1 MITKNDEDYFMVG
14 DDEVT
19 KEVKDYMPP
28 VYHSEFRDFKG
39 WTKMIT
45 EDIPSNDLG
54 GKVGGDFVISILAKD
69 IKQLIFLMQ
78 KVGLVLARNEGSL
91 KR

>member
-1 MITKNDEDYFMVG
+1 MVG
-14 DDEVT
+14 DDRGNQKLRITCLLFIIVSF
-19 KEVKDYMPP
+19 VI
-28 VYHSEFRDFKG
+28 SKG

-54 GKVGGDFVISILAKD
+54 GKVGGDFVISNLGEGYKATNFPDAKGW
-69 IKQLIFLMQ
+69 
-78 KVGLVLARNEGSL
+78 VGANEQGLL

>member
-1 MITKNDEDYFMVG
+1 MVG

-45 EDIPSNDLG
+45 EDNKIIFIIFSNH
-54 GKVGGDFVISILAKD
+54 KVTRWFNCSGF
-69 IKQLIFLMQ
+69 
-78 KVGLVLARNEGSL
+78 NN
-91 KR
+91 